1 MTYYISMKKKLAL
14 QFAGILLFPAAV
26 LLNDLAHKNPDMTE
40 RLYSMGAYRVLSVI
54 FSNLYGIFHISVI
67 ELFAYLMLS
76 LLAFSVVF
84 LVISK
89 KNNKKSKRKSPGF
102 LNIVLSAGAAA
113 GVIYFLFIS
122 LWGINY
128 NRKTAFEIFGY
139 ENTEVTL
146 SRLKE
151 IGDELKDTLNEL
163 NAELTQEDLDFGNVI
178 NRGNIGYYRIQ
189 TIYPELGGNYAQ
201 VKPIRASIIMSYFQ
215 IWGFY
220 SPFTFEANINT
231 MIPKALIPSTIA
243 HELAHTRGFAREDEA
258 NFIAYLTCVN
268 HNDKSYIYSGS
279 LLGFINISNA
289 IRRTD
294 QSSYDELMKKLD
306 PGVIEHLEEIRRFNL
321 RYRGILDEL
330 STKINDL
337 FLKSNRQTDGVLS
350 YGRMVDLMISSRYG
364 IPEAVEK

>member
-1 MTYYISMKKKLAL
+1 M
-14 QFAGILLFPAAV
+14 
-26 LLNDLAHKNPDMTE
+26 
-40 RLYSMGAYRVLSVI
+40 
-54 FSNLYGIFHISVI
+54 I
-67 ELFAYLMLS
+67 ELFVYLLS
-76 LLAFSVVF
+76 ALLVFSIVF
-84 LVISK
+84 LIISNK
-89 KNNKKSKRKSPGF
+89 KKKKSKRKSPGF
-102 LNIVLSAGAAA
+102 FSIVLSAGAAA
-113 GVIYFLFIS
+113 GALYFLFIS

-139 ENTEVTL
+139 EKAEVTL

-163 NAELTQEDLDFGNVI
+163 NAELTQEDLELENVI
-178 NRGNIGYYRIQ
+178 DRGNTGYYRLQ
-189 TIYPELGGNYAQ
+189 NVYPELGGNYAQ

-220 SPFTFEANINT
+220 SPYTFEANINT

-258 NFIAYLTCVN
+258 NFIAYLTCLN
-268 HNDKSYIYSGS
+268 HNDKSYVYSGS
-279 LLGFINISNA
+279 LLGFMNISNA
-289 IRRTD
+289 IRRTE

-321 RYRGILDEL
+321 RYKGILDEL

-364 IPEAVEK
+364 ITEAVEK